1 MRNVFFLLMCCFSG
15 FGFSQTVTI
24 SEDLFSSKNNL
35 DWGDYYFLNGDYKRA
50 SQFYSKNKNEL
61 SIDQRRAYAQ
71 ALQNTGNLEQ
81 AIQMLEPILE
91 SKEVSVY
98 DLYRYASLLN
108 KNPDKAKEFLER
120 AEKLNFNP
128 ENKVSKEED
137 KKSYKLLN
145 LDLNTD
151 KSEFGATL
159 LNDKSL
165 YYLGEQKKK
174 LKKKIAPDQVYNL
187 YQTTVDIESLSI
199 DSLYELDV
207 RYNSM
212 YQDGPLALD
221 PVSKILF
228 MTRSSNTV
236 NRNQKIQ
243 LDLFQIP
250 FQDIEKKV
258 PTPLSINVE
267 NFSSLHPT
275 ISPDGKRLYF
285 ASDRPGGYGGMDLY
299 FVPLKNGIISGE
311 VINLGPD
318 INTAADE
325 VFPHSFAKDVLFYST
340 RQNAEK
346 KLSIQM
352 AINKIANRWKRS
364 SLAYPFNA
372 EGDNFS
378 FSLDIKSQIGFL
390 SSNRSGGKGDDDIYA
405 FRFNPSLEGEMDTY
419 EFNSS
424 DTLIVGFNHVLKND
438 LDLMHS
444 KDPLIEILTL
454 ETSLTKGVSHGK
466 LVLNKSGTFWY
477 AQESE
482 QAKKDSFAY
491 RIKSSTGSSKDILV
505 ELIPKKLDFTAVFRP
520 IYYKYDK
527 SNLEIDYQP
536 RLDSLVTTLN
546 ENPMLKVEMSSF
558 ADCRGSEEYNLKL
571 TEERN
576 QTILNYVRSRITNPE
591 RISGKGYGEGQ
602 IINNPSYEYAL
613 VIASFKEKNNA
624 SSFIEKLP
632 FQEEKPFILESDNLY
647 RVVMEVHD
655 YIDQATT
662 ALISLKENGY
672 EGWILTSD
680 CKKSSET
687 VHQMNRKTTF
697 KVTQ

>member
-50 SQFYSKNKNEL
+50 SQFYSKNENEL

-108 KNPDKAKEFLER
+108 KNPDKAKKFLGR

-250 FQDIEKKV
+250 FHDIEKKV

-275 ISPDGKRLYF
+275 VSPDGKRLYF
-285 ASDRPGGYGGMDLY
+285 ASDRQGGYGGMDLY

-364 SLAYPFNA
+364 SLAYSFNA
-372 EGDNFS
+372 EGDNFFIFVRHKISNWIFEFKS
-378 FSLDIKSQIGFL
+378 FRRQ
-390 SSNRSGGKGDDDIYA
+390 R
-405 FRFNPSLEGEMDTY
+405 R
-419 EFNSS
+419 
-424 DTLIVGFNHVLKND
+424 
-438 LDLMHS
+438 
-444 KDPLIEILTL
+444 
-454 ETSLTKGVSHGK
+454 
-466 LVLNKSGTFWY
+466 
-477 AQESE
+477 
-482 QAKKDSFAY
+482 
-491 RIKSSTGSSKDILV
+491 R
-505 ELIPKKLDFTAVFRP
+505 
-520 IYYKYDK
+520 
-527 SNLEIDYQP
+527 
-536 RLDSLVTTLN
+536 
-546 ENPMLKVEMSSF
+546 
-558 ADCRGSEEYNLKL
+558 
-571 TEERN
+571 
-576 QTILNYVRSRITNPE
+576 
-591 RISGKGYGEGQ
+591 
-602 IINNPSYEYAL
+602 
-613 VIASFKEKNNA
+613 
-624 SSFIEKLP
+624 
-632 FQEEKPFILESDNLY
+632 
-647 RVVMEVHD
+647 
-655 YIDQATT
+655 
-662 ALISLKENGY
+662 
-672 EGWILTSD
+672 
-680 CKKSSET
+680 
-687 VHQMNRKTTF
+687 
-697 KVTQ
+697 

>member
-1 MRNVFFLLMCCFSG
+1 MRNVFFLLMCCFSV
-15 FGFSQTVTI
+15 FGFSQTNII

-50 SQFYSKNKNEL
+50 SQFYSKNTNEL
-61 SIDQRRAYAQ
+61 SIDQIRVYAQ
-71 ALQNTGNLEQ
+71 ALQNTGNFEQ
-81 AIQMLEPILE
+81 AIQMLEPIIK

-98 DLYRYASLLN
+98 DVYRYASLLN

-159 LNDKSL
+159 LNDNSL

-174 LKKKIAPDQVYNL
+174 LKKKIAPNQVYNL
-187 YQTTVDIESLSI
+187 YQTTINIESLSI

-250 FQDIEKKV
+250 FQDIEKKLS
-258 PTPLSINVE
+258 TPLSINVE

-275 ISPDGKRLYF
+275 VSPDGKRLYF
-285 ASDRPGGYGGMDLY
+285 TSDRPGGYGGMDLY
-299 FVPLKNGIISGE
+299 FVPLENGIISGE

-325 VFPHSFAKDVLFYST
+325 VFPYSFAKDVLFYST

-346 KLSIQM
+346 KLSIQI
-352 AINKIANRWKRS
+352 AINKISNRWKRS
-364 SLAYPFNA
+364 SLTYPFNA

-378 FSLDIKSQIGFL
+378 FSLDKKSQVGFL

-405 FRFNPSLEGEMDTY
+405 FRFNPSLEGERDTY
-419 EFNSS
+419 EFNLS

-438 LDLMHS
+438 LDLMLS

-454 ETSLTKGVSHGK
+454 KTSLTMGVSQGK
-466 LVLNKSGTFWY
+466 LLLNKSGTFWY
-477 AQESE
+477 VQETK

-491 RIKSSTGSSKDILV
+491 RIESSTGSSKDIIV
-505 ELIPKKLDFTAVFRP
+505 ELNPKRLDFNGVFRP

-527 SNLEIDYQP
+527 SNLDTDYQP

-546 ENPMLKVEMSSF
+546 ENPMLKVEISSF
-558 ADCRGSEEYNLKL
+558 ADCRGSKEYNLRL

-576 QTILNYVRSRITNPE
+576 QTILNYVSTRITNPD
-591 RISGKGYGEGQ
+591 RISGKGYGESQ
-602 IINNPSYEYAL
+602 IINNPTYEYAI
-613 VIASFKEKNNA
+613 VIASFKDKNNA
-624 SSFIEKLP
+624 SSFLEKLP
-632 FQEEKPFILESDNLY
+632 IHQKKSFILESDNLY
-647 RVVMEVHD
+647 RVVVEVYD
-655 YIDQATT
+655 YLAQATT
-662 ALISLKENGY
+662 ALISLKRDGY
-672 EGWILTSD
+672 EGWILP
-680 CKKSSET
+680 SECRKT
-687 VHQMNRKTTF
+687 LEKVHQMDRKTTF
-697 KVTQ
+697 KVTY

>member
-1 MRNVFFLLMCCFSG
+1 MRKVYFLLMYCFSG
-15 FGFSQTVTI
+15 IGFSQTDTI
-24 SEDLFSSKNNL
+24 SEDLFSSKHNL

-50 SQFYSKNKNEL
+50 SQFYSKNKNGI
-61 SIDQRRAYAQ
+61 SVDQRRAYAQ
-71 ALQNTGNLEQ
+71 ALQNNGNLVQ
-81 AIQMLEPILE
+81 AIQMLEPIIE

-98 DLYRYASLLN
+98 DLYRYVSLLN
-108 KNPDKAKEFLER
+108 KNSGEAKYFLER
-120 AEKLNFNP
+120 AEKFNINP
-128 ENKVSKEED
+128 ENKISKKED
-137 KKSYKLLN
+137 KKVYKLQN

-174 LKKKIAPDQVYNL
+174 IKKKIAPDQVYNL
-187 YQTTVDIESLSI
+187 YKTTVDIDSLSI

-228 MTRSSNTV
+228 MTKSSNTF

-243 LDLFQIP
+243 LDLFQVP

-275 ISPDGKRLYF
+275 VSPDGKRLYF

-299 FVPLKNGIISGE
+299 FVPLKNGIFSGE
-311 VINLGPD
+311 VINLGND

-325 VFPHSFAKDVLFYST
+325 VFPYSFSKDVLFYST
-340 RQNAEK
+340 RQNSEK

-352 AINKIANRWKRS
+352 AINKIANRWKTS
-364 SLAYPFNA
+364 SLSYPFNA

-378 FSLDIKSQIGFL
+378 FSLDKKSQIGFL

-405 FRFNPSLEGEMDTY
+405 FRFNPSIEGERDTY

-424 DTLIVGFNHVLKND
+424 DTLIVGFNNVLKND
-438 LDLMHS
+438 LDLMLS

-454 ETSLTKGVSHGK
+454 KTSLTKGVSHGK
-466 LVLNKSGTFWY
+466 LVLNKTGTFWY
-477 AQESE
+477 AQKTK

-491 RIKSSTGSSKDILV
+491 RIKSSTGSSKDIIV
-505 ELIPKKLDFTAVFRP
+505 ELIPKRMDFSGVFRP

-527 SNLEIDYQP
+527 SNLETDYQP
-536 RLDSLVTTLN
+536 RLDSLVNTLN
-546 ENPMLKVEMSSF
+546 EYPMLKVEMSSF
-558 ADCRGSEEYNLKL
+558 ADCRGSEEYNLRL

-576 QTILNYVRSRITNPE
+576 QTILNYVSSKITNPD
-591 RISGKGYGEGQ
+591 RISGKGYGESQ
-602 IINNPSYEYAL
+602 IINNPSYEYAI
-613 VIASFKEKNNA
+613 VIASFKDKNDA
-624 SSFIEKLP
+624 SSFIERLP
-632 FQEEKPFILESDNLY
+632 IPKEKSFILESDNLY
-647 RVVMEVHD
+647 RVVLQV
-655 YIDQATT
+655 YNNLAQAKT
-662 ALISLKENGY
+662 ALVSLKEEGY
-672 EGWILTSD
+672 EGWILPSD

-687 VHQMNRKTTF
+687 EHQMNRKTTF